1 MANLGKQTRKSYFG
15 LIMGLMVSLA
25 VPVMAQ
31 DEVPVPGD
39 VVPAGPPPREQTY
52 ETARGIG
59 MGGGARASATG
70 TSALAYNP
78 ANLGLSPVYHIET
91 MVGFVPNART
101 WVYGGAVADA
111 VSNRIA
117 AGMSFY
123 GYYGNEDRNY
133 GGFDGRLSLGL
144 AITQALGIG
153 ISGRYIK
160 LTSDEENE
168 DGEQV
173 GGGIRAL
180 TVDAALRLTAFEGL
194 QIAAFGY
201 NLIPTNSGFAPLQV
215 GGAIS
220 YSYKTTFSINLDM
233 LVDLS
238 TFDEPMVIFG
248 AGAEYLAGSSVPI
261 RIGFRRDWGR
271 DVNQITAAL
280 GYVDTKFG
288 VDIGLR
294 QDLGGGDTTLLL
306 SARYHVQ

>member
-1 MANLGKQTRKSYFG
+1 MANWQTRKY
-15 LIMGLMVSLA
+15 LGLMTGLLMSLA
-25 VPVMAQ
+25 APAMAQ
-31 DEVPVPGD
+31 EEVPAGGEVI
-39 VVPAGPPPREQTY
+39 PAGPPPREQTY
-52 ETARGIG
+52 ETARGVG

-70 TSALAYNP
+70 TSAIAYNP
-78 ANLGLSPVYHIET
+78 ANLGLAPVYHIET
-91 MVGFVPNART
+91 MVGYVPNART
-101 WVYGGAVADA
+101 WFYGGAVADA

-123 GYYGNEDRNY
+123 GYHGNEDRNY

-153 ISGRYIK
+153 VSGRYIK
-160 LTSDEENE
+160 LESDEENE
-168 DGEQV
+168 DGDQV
-173 GGGIRAL
+173 GGGVRAF
-180 TVDAALRLTAFEGL
+180 TMDAALRLTAFEGL

-201 NLIPTNSGFAPLQV
+201 NLIPTDSGFAPLQV

-220 YSYKTTFSINLDM
+220 YSYKTTFSLNLDM
-233 LVDLS
+233 LVDMS
-238 TFDEPMVIFG
+238 TFVDPMVIFG
-248 AGAEYLAGSSVPI
+248 ASAEYLAGAMVPI
-261 RIGFRRDWGR
+261 RVGFRRDWGR

-288 VDIGLR
+288 IDLGLR

>member
-1 MANLGKQTRKSYFG
+1 MANMRTRKSTLG
-15 LIMGLMVSLA
+15 LITGLLISLA
-25 VPVMAQ
+25 APAMAQ
-31 DEVPVPGD
+31 EEVPVGGD

-52 ETARGIG
+52 ETARGVS

-70 TSALAYNP
+70 TSAIAYNP
-78 ANLGLSPVYHIET
+78 ANLGLAPVYHIET

-101 WVYGGAVADA
+101 WLYGGAVADA

-123 GYYGNEDRNY
+123 GYHGNEDRNY

-160 LTSDEENE
+160 LESDEENE

-173 GGGIRAL
+173 GGGIRAF

-201 NLIPTNSGFAPLQV
+201 NLIPTDSGFAPLQV

-248 AGAEYLAGSSVPI
+248 AGAEYLAGSTVPL
-261 RIGFRRDWGR
+261 RVGFRRDWGR
-271 DVNQITAAL
+271 DINQITAGI

-288 VDIGLR
+288 VDLGLR
-294 QDLGGGDTTLLL
+294 QDLGGGDTQLLL